1 MRRERHQLLGTI
13 GATTGRITTPEEVA
27 LLIAFTASP
36 NNINGAEYLIDG
48 ASSRTYE
55 RRREPEDRVVEGDQR
70 VQFDRFGA
78 TRRTAARVL
87 GVATLIVIPPG
98 VDMAW
103 SRRWRSATS

>member
-48 ASSRTYE
+48 
-55 RRREPEDRVVEGDQR
+55 
-70 VQFDRFGA
+70 
-78 TRRTAARVL
+78 
-87 GVATLIVIPPG
+87 GVIKNV
-98 VDMAW
+98 
-103 SRRWRSATS
+103 